1 MDRIRQMLADASEQ
15 FDAMRHRDRWLATGL
30 AATLAVLLAA
40 AVVFGAY
47 SLVEDARSRLDIAR
61 ERLADV
67 TDLAAE
73 QEVLAAKLQAVEAR
87 MERFNPSQ
95 VATYVESWATQS
107 GVKPQLK
114 EVRETSSTTV
124 GEYKERDY
132 RIELDDAQLP
142 NVVKFLYAMETAP
155 FPVRVRT
162 ASFKSRKDRR
172 AETTVIDLT
181 VDLVT
186 YSRDNGEG

>member
-1 MDRIRQMLADASEQ
+1 MDRIRQMLAGASEQ
-15 FDAMRHRDRWLATGL
+15 FDAMRPRDRWLATGL
-30 AATLAVLLAA
+30 AATLALLV
-40 AVVFGAY
+40 AVGIVFGAY
-47 SLVEDARSRLDIAR
+47 SLVQDARSRLEVAR

-67 TDLAAE
+67 SELAAE
-73 QEVLAAKLQAVEAR
+73 QETLAAQLSAVEAR
-87 MERFNPSQ
+87 MDKFNPSQ

-124 GEYKERDY
+124 GEYRERDY
-132 RIELDDAQLP
+132 RIELDDASLP
-142 NVVKFLYAMETAP
+142 NIIKFLYAMETAP

-162 ASFKSRKDRR
+162 ASFKARKDRR

-181 VDLVT
+181 VDMIT